1 MSDLPLLVDPDWLH
15 GQLDEPDLRV
25 VDCSWYLPDA
35 QRNARAEYEDAHIP
49 GAVHLDLST
58 DLADLSSAIRNTIA
72 KPDALGRTFGR
83 AGIGSGDRVVLYDRL
98 AGYSAG
104 RVWWALRYAGH
115 ERAALLDGGFERWRH
130 ERKPVRGGRE
140 SHEAAS
146 FSAREQPRWRASR
159 RDVLRVVETGGAT
172 IVDARGAPRFRG
184 EAPESTRRRGH
195 IPGSVNVPHGANL
208 AGVPPSFKPLHE
220 LRELYQEAGVS
231 FDDPVIATCGSGVT
245 ASLAAF
251 ALVLLGHSDVRVYDG
266 SWAEWGDDDEAP
278 VASGP

>member
-1 MSDLPLLVDPDWLH
+1 M
-15 GQLDEPDLRV
+15 
-25 VDCSWYLPDA
+25 
-35 QRNARAEYEDAHIP
+35 
-49 GAVHLDLST
+49 
-58 DLADLSSAIRNTIA
+58 
-72 KPDALGRTFGR
+72 
-83 AGIGSGDRVVLYDRL
+83 
-98 AGYSAG
+98 
-104 RVWWALRYAGH
+104 
-115 ERAALLDGGFERWRH
+115 
-130 ERKPVRGGRE
+130 
-140 SHEAAS
+140 
-146 FSAREQPRWRASR
+146 
-159 RDVLRVVETGGAT
+159 LRVVETGGAT